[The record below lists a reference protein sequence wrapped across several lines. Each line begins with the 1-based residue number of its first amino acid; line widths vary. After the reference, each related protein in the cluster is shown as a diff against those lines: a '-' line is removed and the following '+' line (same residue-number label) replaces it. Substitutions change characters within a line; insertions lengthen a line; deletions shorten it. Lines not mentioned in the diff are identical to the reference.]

1 MKIAIYSPYLDT
13 LGGGEKY
20 MMTIAESLAA
30 DHQVE
35 VCLDAHLNDLGG
47 DCLKNKL
54 QERFNLNL
62 TNVSFIKAPLG
73 RGTSALERSLFLR
86 RYDLLFYLT
95 DGSIFYPTSK
105 KNILHIQSPLVGQP
119 ARSLWGKIKLKGW
132 DLIIYNSHFTEEHSR
147 KMWPIKSEVV
157 YPPVDV
163 NKIKA
168 LKKKKYILSVGRFFG
183 YLKDKQS
190 FSSSKKHEVM
200 IKSFRKLY
208 EDRELKD
215 WSLHLAGSAGEGDRE
230 YVQQLENQAK
240 GLPINFYPNLSY
252 DKLIKLYGESLI
264 YWHAAGFGEDDPT
277 KMEHFGITTV
287 EAMAG
292 GCVPVVIGKGGQ
304 VEIVEDGKSGLLW
317 NNLEELENLTLK
329 LIKDENLWHKMSEEA
344 QVRAGNFNKDKF
356 KQKILTLI

>member
-1 MKIAIYSPYLDT
+1 MKFMKIAIYSPYLDT
-13 LGGGEKY
+13 FGGGEKY
-20 MMTIAESLAA
+20 MMTIAEALA

-62 TNVSFIKAPLG
+62 ANVSFIKAPVG
-73 RGTSALERSLFLR
+73 RGASTLNRSLFFK

-95 DGSIFYPTSK
+95 DGSIFYPSAK

-119 ARSLWGKIKLKGW
+119 SKSLWGKIKLKGW

-147 KMWPIKSEVV
+147 KMWPIKSEIV

-163 NKIKA
+163 NRIKA

-183 YLKDKQS
+183 YLKDK
-190 FSSSKKHEVM
+190 KHEVM

-208 EDRELKD
+208 EDKELKD
-215 WSLHLAGSAGEGDRE
+215 WSLHLAGSAGEGDKE
-230 YVQQLENQAK
+230 YLQLLKNQAK
-240 GLPINFYPNLSY
+240 GLPVNFYPNLSY
-252 DKLIKLYGESLI
+252 YELIKLYGESSI
-264 YWHAAGFGEDDPT
+264 YWHAAGFREDDPT

-317 NNLEELENLTLK
+317 NSLEELENLTLK
-329 LIKDENLWHKMSEEA
+329 LIKDQNLWREMSQKA
-344 QVRAGNFNKDKF
+344 LARAGNFNKDKF
-356 KQKILTLI
+356 KQKILALL